1 MRNKENASLLALQ
14 VLVYSLTASLD
25 ARVLKL

>member
-1 MRNKENASLLALQ
+1 MRNKEDPNLLALQ

-25 ARVLKL
+25 VRILKP